1 PYSLPSVAIPPTC
14 SSSGFQRFPR
24 VAGTFVDFAQSEMDS
39 DSGSEFELGK
49 AAESTD
55 LAVDRLSNL
64 PDLIIH
70 HILSFLDTKYAVQTS
85 VLSRVW
91 RSFWKQLDVLC
102 LRRSNFRDISSF
114 IEFVE
119 RVLSLRFQLDVRRV
133 SFIDDVGPAH
143 LILLGVL
150 NEVANYAIAHGC
162 RHLVIDLE
170 LEQPYITLYYFLP
183 PLRCCLE
190 TLEIRNVI
198 IVYTAP
204 GVGDHFPSLTTLILK
219 TCPLL
224 PDQHGN
230 VDLISNFPCL
240 TDLVIHKWNTTNWLA
255 DRWKIE
261 SLAIHGHQLVNLELA
276 ALPDYDIQ
284 IVAPKLQLL
293 KLQLFADRTPSWP
306 FSKLSLGSLPSLDH
320 ANIMLIGLQEKE
332 TDLGWNSL
340 FRGLHDANSAVLG
353 CTDKQVL
360 KNLCDFLE
368 RDPPPFTKLKCLVC
382 LSSEEPDRMISY
394 YLDGSSSLRRRL
406 ESE

>member
-261 SLAIHGHQLVNLELA
+261 SLAIHGHQL
-276 ALPDYDIQ
+276 
-284 IVAPKLQLL
+284 
-293 KLQLFADRTPSWP
+293 T
-306 FSKLSLGSLPSLDH
+306 
-320 ANIMLIGLQEKE
+320 
-332 TDLGWNSL
+332 
-340 FRGLHDANSAVLG
+340 GLHLG
-353 CTDKQVL
+353 
-360 KNLCDFLE
+360 
-368 RDPPPFTKLKCLVC
+368 RSP
-382 LSSEEPDRMISY
+382 S
-394 YLDGSSSLRRRL
+394 
-406 ESE
+406 